1 MHLKRYFWKWLG
13 VLLIVYSLIAGML
26 IPLGPGIVRVDPVR
40 TESGSTVEMQ
50 VEGYNSRY
58 DQADVM
64 AWLKLD
70 ERHAL
75 KATRIQVTDSRHLT
89 AAFDIPAA
97 FPRPDSIHVLSL
109 ILYNELDGHSIL
121 PGAIF
126 AKFTSG
132 QPSSAE
138 GWKDEIVQV
147 GEAATFHFPFR
158 NILLETIRNTF
169 FHVQLWMAMMA
180 IFTISMVY
188 SAGYLRNRSLA
199 SDQKAQAYASV
210 GTLFGMLGIFTGM
223 IWAKN
228 SWGAYWSFDVKQNM
242 AAIAMLIYFAYFILR
257 SSIAD
262 QDLARRFSA
271 VYNIFAFLMLIP
283 LLYIIPRMTASLHP
297 GSGGNPAFGSQDLDN
312 TMRMV
317 FYPAILGWI
326 LFGSWIASLQWR
338 YQRLEQAVT
347 DDQ

>member
-1 MHLKRYFWKWLG
+1 MSFKRDWWKWLG
-13 VLLIVYSLIAGML
+13 VILIIYSLIFGML
-26 IPLGPGIVRVDPVR
+26 VPLGPGIVRVDPVR
-40 TESGSTVEMQ
+40 SQAGATLDML
-50 VEGYNSRY
+50 VEGYNSHY
-58 DQADVM
+58 DESEVM

-75 KATRIQVTDSRHLT
+75 RASKLKVVDRRHLVAT
-89 AAFDIPAA
+89 FDIPEA
-97 FPRPDSIHVLSL
+97 FPRPDSTNVLSL
-109 ILYNELDGHSIL
+109 ILYNAVDGHSIL

-126 AKFTSG
+126 VKSNTSI
-132 QPSSAE
+132 PSSAE
-138 GWKDEIVQV
+138 GWRDQIIQADK
-147 GEAATFHFPFR
+147 AATFHFPFR

-169 FHVQLWMAMMA
+169 FHVQLWMSMMA
-180 IFTISMVY
+180 IFTISMIH
-188 SAGYLRNRSLA
+188 SIRYLRNRSILA
-199 SDQKAQAYASV
+199 DHKAQSFASV
-210 GTLFGMLGIFTGM
+210 GVLYGMLGITTGM

-257 SSIAD
+257 SSMTD
-262 QDLARRFSA
+262 KDLGRRFSA

-326 LFGSWIASLQWR
+326 LFGSWIANVQWR
-338 YQRLEQAVT
+338 SLRLKHESEEA
-347 DDQ
+347 

>member
-1 MHLKRYFWKWLG
+1 MNLKRNWWKLLG
-13 VLLIVYSLIAGML
+13 VVLIVYSLVAGML

-40 TESGSTVEMQ
+40 VLSGTTLKMQ

-58 DQADVM
+58 DEAEVL

-70 ERHAL
+70 ERFAL
-75 KATRIQVTDSRHLT
+75 KAGKIEVQDRRHLIAT
-89 AAFDIPAA
+89 FEIPRA

-109 ILYNELDGHSIL
+109 ILYNQRDGHSIL
-121 PGAIF
+121 PQAIF
-126 AKFTSG
+126 AKNDPSI
-132 QPSSAE
+132 PSSAE
-138 GWKDEIVQV
+138 GWQNEVIQV
-147 GEAATFHFPFR
+147 DQAATFHFPFR

-169 FHVQLWMAMMA
+169 FHVQLWMSMMA
-180 IFTISMVY
+180 IFTLSMIY
-188 SAGYLRNRSLA
+188 SLGYLRNRSVLA
-199 SDQKAQAYASV
+199 DHKARSFASV
-210 GTLFGMLGIFTGM
+210 GILYGMLGIVTGM

-228 SWGAYWSFDVKQNM
+228 SWGAFWSFDVKQNM

-257 SSIAD
+257 SSVTD
-262 QDLARRFSA
+262 KDLGRRFAS

-317 FYPAILGWI
+317 FYPAIVGWI
-326 LFGSWIASLQWR
+326 LFGIWMAGIMWR
-338 YQRLEQAVT
+338 TLRLKQEIEEA
-347 DDQ
+347 